1 MIVLVINCGSS
12 SIKYQLFRMPSN
24 EVMASG
30 VLERIG
36 EDGSVLTHKTHGNKH
51 IIEKAS
57 PNHSVGMEMILNT
70 LIDSDV
76 GVIQE
81 ISEIGAVG
89 HRVVHGGEAYSGSV
103 VLDEDVI
110 ATIREFSDLAP
121 LHNPPNLTGIEA
133 ASKVLP
139 GVPQVAVFDTA
150 FHQSI
155 PEKAYI
161 YPLPYEYYEKYRVR
175 RYGFHGTSHHYV
187 AKRAAAMLEKSL
199 EKTNVIT
206 CHLGNGC
213 SITAVRNGKSV
224 DTSMGLTPLEGVA
237 MGTRCGDIDPAII
250 FYLMAMDESLTPE
263 DVNNILNKKSGLL
276 GISQISNDM
285 RNLVDEAGKG
295 VEKAQLA
302 LDIFAYKI
310 RKYVGSYMAVLGRV
324 DAIIFTGG
332 IGENNPFLRTEVLS
346 GLSALGIQIDEKAN
360 YAPSSDE
367 RDIATEE
374 SRSHI
379 FVIPTNEEGYI
390 AEEAFRLAEEETA
403 AK

>member
-36 EDGSVLTHKTHGNKH
+36 EEGSVLTHKTLGNKH
-51 IIEKAS
+51 VIERPIAS
-57 PNHSVGMEMILNT
+57 HSEGMEMILNT
-70 LIDSDV
+70 LVDAEV
-76 GVIQE
+76 GVISE

-103 VLDEDVI
+103 ILDDDVI
-110 ATIREFSDLAP
+110 AIIREFSDLAP

-133 ASKVLP
+133 SSKVLP

-155 PEKAYI
+155 PTKAYL
-161 YPLPYEYYEKYRVR
+161 YALPYELYEKHRVR

-187 AKRAAAMLEKSL
+187 AKRAAALLEKSL
-199 EKTNVIT
+199 DKTNVIT

-213 SITAVRNGKSV
+213 SITAVKNGKSV

-250 FYLMAMDESLTPE
+250 FYLLSRDESLTPE
-263 DVNNILNKKSGLL
+263 DINTMLNKKSGLL
-276 GISQISNDM
+276 GISGISNDM
-285 RNLVDEAGKG
+285 RNLVEAAEKG
-295 VEKAQLA
+295 EERAQIA
-302 LDIFAYKI
+302 LDIFAYRI

-324 DAIIFTGG
+324 DAIVFTGG
-332 IGENNPFLRTEVLS
+332 IGENNAIIRTEVLS
-346 GLSALGIQIDEKAN
+346 GLGSIGVQIDETKN
-360 YAPSSDE
+360 SAPSRDE

-390 AEEAFRLAEEETA
+390 AEEAYKLAEKE
-403 AK
+403 

>member
-1 MIVLVINCGSS
+1 MIVLVINCRSS

-51 IIEKAS
+51 VIEKPS
-57 PNHSVGMEMILNT
+57 PDHSVGMEMILNT
-70 LIDSDV
+70 LIDSEV

-103 VLDEDVI
+103 LLDEDVI

-155 PEKAYI
+155 PEKAYM
-161 YPLPYEYYEKYRVR
+161 YALPYEYYEKYRVR

-213 SITAVRNGKSV
+213 SITAVKNGKSV
-224 DTSMGLTPLEGVA
+224 DTSMGLTPLKVLQWE
-237 MGTRCGDIDPAII
+237 PA
-250 FYLMAMDESLTPE
+250 
-263 DVNNILNKKSGLL
+263 
-276 GISQISNDM
+276 
-285 RNLVDEAGKG
+285 
-295 VEKAQLA
+295 
-302 LDIFAYKI
+302 
-310 RKYVGSYMAVLGRV
+310 
-324 DAIIFTGG
+324 
-332 IGENNPFLRTEVLS
+332 
-346 GLSALGIQIDEKAN
+346 
-360 YAPSSDE
+360 
-367 RDIATEE
+367 
-374 SRSHI
+374 
-379 FVIPTNEEGYI
+379 
-390 AEEAFRLAEEETA
+390 AEI
-403 AK
+403 

>member
-12 SIKYQLFRMPSN
+12 SIKYQLFRMPAN

-30 VLERIG
+30 ILECIG
-36 EDGSVLTHKTHGNKH
+36 TEESALTHKTLGNKH
-51 IIEKAS
+51 LIEQKIS
-57 PNHSVGMEMILNT
+57 GHSEGMALILDT
-70 LIDSDV
+70 LVDEKV
-76 GVIQE
+76 GVISE

-103 VLDEDVI
+103 ILDDNVI
-110 ATIREFSDLAP
+110 ATIRDFSDLAP
-121 LHNPPNLTGIEA
+121 LHNPPNLIGIEA

-139 GVPQVAVFDTA
+139 EVIQVAVFDTA

-155 PEKAYI
+155 PEKAYM
-161 YPLPYEYYEKYRVR
+161 YALPYEYYEKYQVR

-187 AKRAAAMLEKSL
+187 TKRAASMLEKSL
-199 EKTNVIT
+199 DKTNVIT

-213 SITAVRNGKSV
+213 SITAVKGGKSI

-237 MGTRCGDIDPAII
+237 MGTRSGDIDPAIV
-250 FYLMAMDESLTPE
+250 FYLMSKDENLTIE
-263 DVNNILNKKSGLL
+263 EVNNILNKKSGLL
-276 GISQISNDM
+276 GISGISNDM
-285 RNLVDEAGKG
+285 RKLVAEAEKG
-295 VEKAQLA
+295 SARAQLA
-302 LDIFAYKI
+302 LDVYAYKI

-324 DAIIFTGG
+324 DAIVFTGG
-332 IGENNPFLRTEVLS
+332 IGENNPFIRTEILS
-346 GLSALGIQIDEKAN
+346 GLGALGIQINEEAN
-360 YAPSSDE
+360 NAPSSDE

-390 AEEAFRLAEEETA
+390 AEETFILAD
-403 AK
+403 KKDG